1 MKFEFEIKLAD
12 LEDASQAKDGQISVK
27 LPKAQEIEFKTLN
40 VKRDKELS
48 KIMRDFALKLIAHA
62 KKEDRAS

>member
-12 LEDASQAKDGQISVK
+12 IDETNQDKEGQISVK
-27 LPKAQEIEFKTLN
+27 LPKAQQREFKTLN
-40 VKRDKELS
+40 MKRDKELS